1 MTDNELACAS
11 THSVNI
17 ENRRKMSLNG
27 VTDVS
32 GFNENTVLLKTSMG
46 QLAIQGE
53 ELHIGRI
60 DLDLGILELEGTIS
74 ELAYSN
80 VSPASTFWQ
89 RLFG

>member
-1 MTDNELACAS
+1 MNEKELAQAAAHC
-11 THSVNI
+11 VNI

-32 GFNENTVLLKTSMG
+32 GFNENTILLKTSMG

-60 DLDLGILELEGTIS
+60 DLEIGLLELEGKIC
-74 ELAYSN
+74 ELTYSDA
-80 VSPASTFWQ
+80 SPAATLWQ

>member
-1 MTDNELACAS
+1 MTEKELTDAS
-11 THSVNI
+11 THCLSI

-46 QLAIQGE
+46 RLAIQGE
-53 ELHIGRI
+53 GLHIGRI
-60 DLDLGILELEGTIS
+60 DLDLGLLELEGKIS
-74 ELAYSN
+74 ELAYSD
-80 VSPASTFWQ
+80 ASCAETFWQ

>member
-1 MTDNELACAS
+1 MNEKELAPVA
-11 THSVNI
+11 THCVNI

-32 GFNENTVLLKTSMG
+32 GFNESTILLKTSMG

-60 DLDLGILELEGTIS
+60 DLEIGLLELEGKIS
-74 ELAYSN
+74 ELAYSDA
-80 VSPASTFWQ
+80 SPAASFWQ